1 MICIS
6 FEKEIKGLNNDLI
19 LKARTGECGEIQIHE
34 MLKAVTVLN
43 TTSEGQSYLLDH
55 RGDEKFSELLVMI
68 KNIISDMR
76 NGMMNVPDLSTK
88 YMEKI
93 PHSK

>member
-19 LKARTGECGEIQIHE
+19 SKARTGECGEIQIHE

-43 TTSEGQSYLLDH
+43 TTSAGQSYLLDH
-55 RGDEKFSELLVMI
+55 RGDEKFSELLE
-68 KNIISDMR
+68 IIDIIGDMR
-76 NGMMNVPDLSTK
+76 NGMMNVPDIATK

-93 PHSK
+93 PQVE

>member
-1 MICIS
+1 LICIS

-19 LKARTGECGEIQIHE
+19 SKARTGECGEIQIHE

-43 TTSEGQSYLLDH
+43 TTSAGQSYLLDH
-55 RGDEKFSELLVMI
+55 RGDEKFSELLEMI
-68 KNIISDMR
+68 NNIIGDMR
-76 NGMMNVPDLSTK
+76 NGMMNVPDIATK

-93 PHSK
+93 PQVE